1 MNLIQ
6 GNASGRSWLGALRVL
21 RLINLVVRADVQQQ
35 NRLRAFVLNEFEQQN
50 RLRAFVLNEFEDDS
64 QVVAGATGP
73 AVCEFPQ
80 L

>member
-1 MNLIQ
+1 VGGESMTITERRMNLIQ

-35 NRLRAFVLNEFEQQN
+35 NRLRAFVLNEFE
-50 RLRAFVLNEFEDDS
+50 DDS